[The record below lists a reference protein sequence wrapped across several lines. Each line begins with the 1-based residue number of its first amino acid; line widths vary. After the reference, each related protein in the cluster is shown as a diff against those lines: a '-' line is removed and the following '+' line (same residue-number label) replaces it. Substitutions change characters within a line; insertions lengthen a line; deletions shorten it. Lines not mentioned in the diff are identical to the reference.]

1 MVGANCLLYLNQS
14 SPAFGISLNSIS
26 ESTTHFPLRSQGS
39 ICLSMDCSQATFIS
53 GEQLVVSLRGGEIY
67 VLTLVPD
74 GMRGIRNI
82 LFEKAAAGIL
92 ASCVSAVM
100 CECCDVCV
108 HAFQT
113 AIQMLKCFS
122 SLPPFV

>member
-67 VLTLVPD
+67 VLLFIAPSPIVPSLD
-74 GMRGIRNI
+74 R
-82 LFEKAAAGIL
+82 
-92 ASCVSAVM
+92 
-100 CECCDVCV
+100 
-108 HAFQT
+108 
-113 AIQMLKCFS
+113 LKPSF
-122 SLPPFV
+122 LNFLNF

>member
-1 MVGANCLLYLNQS
+1 
-14 SPAFGISLNSIS
+14 
-26 ESTTHFPLRSQGS
+26 
-39 ICLSMDCSQATFIS
+39 MDCSQANFIS

-82 LFEKAAAGIL
+82 LFEKAAAGVL

-100 CECCDVCV
+100 CECCDV
-108 HAFQT
+108 
-113 AIQMLKCFS
+113 
-122 SLPPFV
+122 